1 MVYREFI
8 GRDQK
13 QMFFDSVQAIP
24 GGGISPGG
32 AAILLG
38 VTRQQIGNL
47 VYRNGQIRAWIYRES
62 AAQQAHYIEIAVRD
76 LLRYG
81 VVTGRFKVGDELP
94 YIGVLTAEELDAIDD
109 CVGSR

>member
-13 QMFFDSVQAIP
+13 EMFFDSVKAIP

-32 AAILLG
+32 AALLLR
-38 VTRQQIGNL
+38 VTRQMINKLIYQHPE
-47 VYRNGQIRAWIYRES
+47 VCAWIYRERS
-62 AAQQAHYIEIAVRD
+62 GQPAVYVEVSVRD

-81 VVTGRFKVGDELP
+81 VKQGTFKVGDELP
-94 YIGVLTAEELDAIDD
+94 YIGVLTVEALS
-109 CVGSR
+109 G

>member
-13 QMFFDSVQAIP
+13 EMFFESVKAIP

-32 AAILLG
+32 AALLLG
-38 VTRQQIGNL
+38 VTRQMIAKL
-47 VYRNGQIRAWIYRES
+47 IYSHPEVRAWVYRERLGQPAVYLEV
-62 AAQQAHYIEIAVRD
+62 AVRD

-81 VVTGRFKVGDELP
+81 VKQGVFKVGDELP
-94 YIGVLTAEELDAIDD
+94 YIGVLTAEELE
-109 CVGSR
+109 G